1 MHLRS
6 ASVVS
11 GLLVLTIAGQALA
24 LDAWR
29 DRRGLLFGLGV
40 GGGIG
45 QAHVDGGD
53 SESEVGFNFRARV
66 GGGLN
71 EKVTLDFDFGM
82 HFQNEER
89 EVLGGSVDLSTRLT
103 SGMVAAN
110 YFVYDGLYV
119 RGMGGMGHIKSEAEG
134 KGGGGASA
142 SEAGLGVGFG
152 AGYEFFANSDLAIG
166 GGADYRY
173 FFFDD
178 AEFSLVG
185 FGITATWY

>member
-1 MHLRS
+1 MQGTATPRW
-6 ASVVS
+6 VS
-11 GLLVLTIAGQALA
+11 T
-24 LDAWR
+24 
-29 DRRGLLFGLGV
+29 
-40 GGGIG
+40 
-45 QAHVDGGD
+45 
-53 SESEVGFNFRARV
+53 SRARV

-71 EKVTLDFDFGM
+71 EKLTLDFDLGM
-82 HFQNEER
+82 HFQSGD
-89 EVLGGSVDLSTRLT
+89 VDVPGGSVDVSTQLT

-110 YFVYDGLYV
+110 FFVYEGLYL
-119 RGMGGMGHIKSEAEG
+119 RGMGGMGHISTEAEG
-134 KGGGGASA
+134 KGGGSDSN
-142 SEAGLGVGFG
+142 SEAGLGLGVG